1 MSSIEKREKGKKYSE
16 LNINIEEKSSDFEFE
31 ELNDEIDKV
40 LNEQKLFIE
49 ERRDNDSFEK
59 NSSLNT
65 TPTPNPIRNTQT
77 FSYDI
82 SKIKDLNQ
90 NFFALF

>member
-1 MSSIEKREKGKKYSE
+1 MSLTEDKKKEYSE
-16 LNINIEEKSSDFEFE
+16 LNINIEDNSCDYEFD

-40 LNEQKLFIE
+40 LNEQKFKE
-49 ERRDNDSFEK
+49 NDDSFEE

-65 TPTPNPIRNTQT
+65 TPTPNPIRNSQT

-82 SKIKDLNQ
+82 TKLRNSNQ
-90 NFFALF
+90 NFFFFF

>member
-49 ERRDNDSFEK
+49 ERRD
-59 NSSLNT
+59 L
-65 TPTPNPIRNTQT
+65 
-77 FSYDI
+77 
-82 SKIKDLNQ
+82 
-90 NFFALF
+90 